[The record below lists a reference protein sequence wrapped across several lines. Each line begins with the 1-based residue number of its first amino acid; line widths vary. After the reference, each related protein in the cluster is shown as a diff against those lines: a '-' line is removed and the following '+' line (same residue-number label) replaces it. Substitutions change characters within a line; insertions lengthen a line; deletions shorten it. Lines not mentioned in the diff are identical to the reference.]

1 MGMNLPYAIALNT
14 RLRDAYGRSRG
25 KPIDAKE
32 RLQTVIE
39 RTCKGCIKPVIDPYK
54 GGNL

>member
-1 MGMNLPYAIALNT
+1 MNLPYAIALNT
-14 RLRDAYGRSRG
+14 QLCDAYGRSRG

-39 RTCKGCIKPVIDPYK
+39 RTCEGCIKPVIDPYK